1 MDILETKLISEL
13 QINPRKSN
21 RSLAELLGVDEMTIK
36 RRIDKL
42 VSSGTI
48 ILTVLPKLDKLGYPF
63 CSLMLI
69 DVEQTRSMEIRKQL
83 CQLPYVGFVAQS
95 LERPQFFIR
104 GDFATITSMI
114 EFNEEKMSTIEGITN
129 IESMFEYQRIKGLFL
144 HEGNAQV
151 TRTIATRTDV
161 TSMNQK
167 DHDLIIALQNN
178 ARISFTELALLTGMS
193 ETTVTRRI
201 KVLMQS
207 GIIEFTAIPSAVAM
221 GLPVTSKIR
230 LQTKSSRVIPVAE
243 EIAKYPQI
251 CYVGV
256 VSGPAP
262 IIVTLNSPSMEAASD
277 FVNFELFKIKEI
289 KDVYSFSHL
298 NVLAQTFAWLRE

>member
-21 RSLAELLGVDEMTIK
+21 RSLAELLDVDEMTIK

-69 DVEQTRSMEIRKQL
+69 DVEHTKIMEIGKQL
-83 CQLPYVGFVAQS
+83 CQLPYVGFVGQS
-95 LERPQFFIR
+95 LEYPQFFIR
-104 GDFATITSMI
+104 CDFSSIKSMI
-114 EFNEEKMSTIEGITN
+114 EFSEEYLSNIEGITN
-129 IESMFEYQRIKGLFL
+129 IESMFEYQRIKGVFL
-144 HEGNAQV
+144 HECNAQI
-151 TRTIATRTDV
+151 TRTIATRTEV
-161 TSMNQK
+161 ISMNQK

-201 KVLMQS
+201 KSLMQS
-207 GIIEFTAIPSAVAM
+207 GIIEFTAIPSAVAL
-221 GLPVTSKIR
+221 GLPVTCKIR
-230 LQTKSSRVIPVAE
+230 VQTRSSKAINVAE
-243 EIAKYPQI
+243 AIAQYPQI
-251 CYVGV
+251 YYVGLI
-256 VSGPAP
+256 SGPAP
-262 IIVTLNSPSMEAASD
+262 IIFTLNSPSMEAASD
-277 FVNFELFKIKEI
+277 FVNFELAKIKEI

-298 NVLAQTFAWLRE
+298 NVLAQTFAWLHE